1 MKGLYL
7 RQLWP
12 VLASAALAVGLVAC
26 STGSSTS
33 SGATTATNAP
43 ELTNINVGVL
53 DDADAITAKIALD
66 QGFFKKEGLNVHLT
80 IMTTTNAATALLLS
94 HTMDFTMENDVGM
107 FEQENTVPNLNLRV
121 VADNDQGTP
130 DLNVLMVAKNSPITS
145 LSQLKGKKVG
155 YPAPGFNF
163 GAMST
168 DVLLQPYHM
177 TTADFTS
184 VVVPFPDDPAALA
197 KGEIDV
203 AYTTEPFVTIM
214 EESGARIL
222 SDTLSG
228 SLAGFPVSCWATTE
242 AFTQKYPKTV
252 AAFQAAM
259 EKATRLAASNSTL
272 VRQEL
277 PKFIPT
283 MSAKL
288 ASVITL
294 PTYNSTLSLARLE
307 RVASTMVRVG
317 GLPASFTN
325 AKVAAMVYTSSSA
338 GS

>member
-7 RQLWP
+7 RQLCP
-12 VLASAALAVGLVAC
+12 VLAAAVLAVGLAAC
-26 STGSSTS
+26 S
-33 SGATTATNAP
+33 SGATADSPSSTSGP

-53 DDADAITAKIALD
+53 SDADAITAQIAID
-66 QGFFKKEGLNVHLT
+66 KGYFKQEGLNVHLT
-80 IMTTTNAATALLLS
+80 VMTTTNQATEGLLS
-94 HTMDFTMENDVGM
+94 HTMDFSLENYVGM
-107 FEQENTVPNLNLRV
+107 FTQENSVHNLNLRV

-145 LSQLKGKKVG
+145 LSQLRGKKVG
-155 YPAPGFNF
+155 YPAPGFNY

-177 TTADFTS
+177 TTADFTTA
-184 VVVPFPDDPAALA
+184 VVPFPDDPQALA
-197 KGEIDV
+197 RGEVDV
-203 AYTTEPFVTIM
+203 AYTTEPFITIM

-228 SLAGFPVSCWATTE
+228 PMAGMPVTCWATDA
-242 AFTQKYPKTV
+242 AFVSKYPKTV
-252 AAFQAAM
+252 AAFQAAI
-259 EKATRLAASNSTL
+259 EKATRLAASDTPY

-277 PKFIPT
+277 PKFIKT
-283 MSAKL
+283 MSPHL

-294 PTYNSTLSLARLE
+294 PAFNSTLSLARMQ
-307 RVASTMVRVG
+307 RVANTMIRVG
-317 GLPASFTN
+317 GLPASFN
-325 AKVAAMVYTSSSA
+325 VNVMYDPPSA